1 MKVGSFLVDTIAPP
15 DPFVR
20 EIELLD
26 PAEFL
31 SKAQK
36 PDVALKDEVLSFFLY
51 KDPLVKAA
59 ILEVKSYANRKITK
73 LLGRVIYELLV
84 AELEDLDMFENFKE
98 PLLLPIPMTQKSI
111 RERGWNQCEL
121 IVDAVNTTSC
131 GKTFKTSSKLLVKIK
146 KTGDQVGKG
155 RKERF
160 ENLAQCFSVSN
171 PSAVRGRNVIVLDD
185 ITTTGAT
192 LQEAKR
198 ALLEAGAR
206 RVLLVA
212 IAH

>member
-1 MKVGSFLVDTIAPP
+1 MGGFLVDTIAPP
-15 DPFVR
+15 DPFIR
-20 EIELLD
+20 EIESLS
-26 PAEFL
+26 PADFL
-31 SKAQK
+31 NRAQRQK
-36 PDVALKDEVLSFFLY
+36 VALTDGVLSFFVY

-59 ILEVKSYANRKITK
+59 ILEVKSYANRKIAK
-73 LLGRVIYELLV
+73 LLGCVLYELLV
-84 AELEDLDMFENFKE
+84 AELEDLDTFENFKN
-98 PLLLPIPMTQKSI
+98 PLLLPIPMTRKSI

-121 IVDAVNTTSC
+121 FVDAIEVASR
-131 GKTFKTSSKLLVKIK
+131 GKTFETSSNTLVKIK

-160 ENLAQCFSVSN
+160 QNLAQCFSVSN
-171 PSAVRGRNVIVLDD
+171 PGAVHGRNIIVLDD